1 MLVGKKCVFDSD
13 IWVIV
18 SEPMIYS
25 IEDDFLSVVVIVSR
39 GFDLLAVDI
48 DDITIADEIL

>member
-1 MLVGKKCVFDSD
+1 MLVGKKCVFNSD

-18 SEPMIYS
+18 SEPMIDS
-25 IEDDFLSVVVIVSR
+25 REDDFLRVVIISR